1 MNPRQRRGALLL
13 IASVVAAIAVFI
25 SVLAFIADVNSRAG
39 NFIQIVALSRDVKAY
54 QPITPEDVALKEIP
68 EKWASG
74 GAVRD
79 ARDIVGLVPLNDMAT
94 GTFAE
99 RGMFIDRP
107 GIARGNREIAILVD
121 AETGV
126 AGKVKSGDKVDIIAT
141 FDGKDEQTAPTSQ
154 LWAQNALVIN
164 VGLPSDV
171 QETDARGGLSEGK
184 KVPITFALPTPEAL
198 RVAYAE
204 SFSVKLR
211 LALRARND
219 ETTADPN
226 SLIYTAPTQVQ

>member
-1 MNPRQRRGALLL
+1 VNPRQRRGALLL
-13 IASVVAAIAVFI
+13 VASVVAAIAVFI

-39 NFIQIVALSRDVKAY
+39 NFIQVVTLARDVKAY
-54 QPITPEDVALKEIP
+54 QPITPQDVALKEIP

-79 ARDIVGLVPLNDMAT
+79 ARDIVGLVPLNDVTT
-94 GTFAE
+94 GSFAE

-107 GIARGNREIAILVD
+107 GIATGNREIAILVD

-141 FDGKDEQTAPTSQ
+141 FDGKEDKSVPTSQ

>member
-79 ARDIVGLVPLNDMAT
+79 GRPAST
-94 GTFAE
+94 GPERRAPRRSLP
-99 RGMFIDRP
+99 RGM
-107 GIARGNREIAILVD
+107 
-121 AETGV
+121 
-126 AGKVKSGDKVDIIAT
+126 
-141 FDGKDEQTAPTSQ
+141 TAPGRGS
-154 LWAQNALVIN
+154 
-164 VGLPSDV
+164 GL
-171 QETDARGGLSEGK
+171 
-184 KVPITFALPTPEAL
+184 
-198 RVAYAE
+198 
-204 SFSVKLR
+204 
-211 LALRARND
+211 
-219 ETTADPN
+219 
-226 SLIYTAPTQVQ
+226 APDRHAAVRWRSA